1 MTNELL
7 HQHFLER
14 RSILSGLVSELIDLT
29 SETDRADLKETAIG
43 LLANLNE
50 PFLFVVV
57 GEVKT
62 GKSSFVNALLGS
74 DICPVAPDPCTDRI
88 QMIMYGVQ
96 ESENEISP
104 HLKHIYMPNEIL
116 RDIAIVDTPGIDSI
130 IEHHQEITER
140 FIPRSDLVLFV
151 FSAINPYSKSA
162 WDFLELVSDEWKRKL
177 LFVLNQADLASEKQ
191 IEVNTTQ
198 VRQQAIKR
206 NIKEPKLFLTAAAL
220 EKNDPEHSGIKDVRA
235 YIRDM
240 ITGGRHHARKI
251 ESVAESAM
259 HVLQAIVV
267 GLKDQFGALEQDR
280 KEVESI
286 KKRLKSAQKSSR
298 REVEALIARVSGA
311 YVRLSGRL
319 LDDFESE
326 LGFHRMVSRSMSGL
340 FKRKNSPESFITEIN
355 TRFEEDLSRE
365 VEAIT
370 RQGADHVSEA
380 LVEAL
385 RMLIEELRSSRNR
398 TSGRIDLAAVGKQ
411 REHVIEEVISRLR
424 TFLTQDDISTRFHPS
439 DISKMDPK
447 AAMGGV
453 LVLLGT
459 VFAVSIQSAVVDITG
474 GVVAAS
480 GMLMAGSALVWNRP
494 RLVRKVRT
502 RLSEEGVRLEE
513 ELRERLASQI
523 DFIFRDLKSRFTP
536 FYQNVEERG
545 EKLVALQGA
554 EENLSQRLRDAM
566 RTFHETSNEKL

>member
-1 MTNELL
+1 MTNYLL
-7 HQHFLER
+7 HQRYIER
-14 RSILSGLVSELIDLT
+14 RSILSGLVTELIDLT
-29 SETDRADLKETAIG
+29 FETERTDLKETATG

-74 DICPVAPDPCTDRI
+74 EICPVAPDPCTDRI
-88 QMIMYGVQ
+88 QMIMYGAH
-96 ESENEISP
+96 ESESEISP
-104 HLKHIYMPNEIL
+104 HLKHVYVPNEIL

-162 WDFLELVSDEWKRKL
+162 WDFLELVSDEWRRKL
-177 LFVLNQADLASEKQ
+177 LFVLNQADLASEHQ
-191 IEVNTTQ
+191 IEVNTAQ
-198 VRQQAIKR
+198 VRQQAMQR
-206 NIKEPKLFLTAAAL
+206 HIKEPKLFLTSAAL
-220 EKNDPEHSGIKDVRA
+220 EESDPEHSGIQDVRS

-240 ITGGRHHARKI
+240 ITGGEHHARKI

-259 HVLQAIVV
+259 HVLQAIATV
-267 GLKDQFGALEQDR
+267 LKEQFEALEQDK
-280 KEVESI
+280 KEVSRI
-286 KKRLKSAQKSSR
+286 KKRLEAAQKAAM

-311 YVRLSGRL
+311 YGRLSGRL
-319 LDDFESE
+319 IDDFEAE
-326 LGFHRMVSRSMSGL
+326 LGFHRMVSRSVSGM
-340 FKRKNSPESFITEIN
+340 FKRKKSAESFITEIN

-385 RMLIEELRSSRNR
+385 RMLIDELHFSRNR
-398 TSGRIDLAAVGKQ
+398 TSGQIDLAAIGRQ
-411 REHVIEEVISRLR
+411 RERVIEEVISRVR
-424 TFLTQDDISTRFHPS
+424 TFLTQDDIATRFHPQ
-439 DISKMDPK
+439 DVSKMDPR

-459 VFAVSIQSAVVDITG
+459 VFAVSIQSAVIDITG

-480 GMLMAGSALVWNRP
+480 GMLMAGSALIWNRP
-494 RLVRKVRT
+494 RLVRKVRD
-502 RLSEEGVRLEE
+502 RLVQEGERLES
-513 ELRERLASQI
+513 ELRDRLTGQI
-523 DFIFRDLKSRFTP
+523 DFIFRDLQNRFAP
-536 FYQNVEERG
+536 FYQNVEDRG
-545 EKLVALQGA
+545 KKLVTFKETEQD
-554 EENLSQRLRDAM
+554 LSRR
-566 RTFHETSNEKL
+566 FHETMMSFRHEQESTS